1 MSLKQNINKVH
12 FELTANFNEVSIV
25 EKSSLQMGNYFE
37 LSVLENNKE
46 VKLLIKKTDIESRS
60 FDWSYLSNPLN
71 EKSDLVERHSSIDN
85 ISEHIKD
92 IFDKNR
98 FDSDYKFN
106 ESVGEKFL
114 RDLYINGAIS
124 SDVYDVTKSETDFS
138 DLTGTD
144 NEIKKEILDNLYD
157 CGGIST
163 DAYHIEVDELKK

>member
-98 FDSDYKFN
+98 FDSDYNKQ
-106 ESVGEKFL
+106 
-114 RDLYINGAIS
+114 IN
-124 SDVYDVTKSETDFS
+124 
-138 DLTGTD
+138 
-144 NEIKKEILDNLYD
+144 N
-157 CGGIST
+157 
-163 DAYHIEVDELKK
+163 